1 MITLAKSKKQSIQQ
15 QEIIQTFVEED
26 INITVGAT
34 AGSGKTTTLIDLADT
49 IQNKKGSI
57 FLSFSNAVV
66 KELVTRL
73 PQGFKARTLHS
84 LGYGIILDNI
94 GEVKLDENKYFKLA
108 LLKYNERE
116 HHDQSKEEKALEKKE
131 LYMNCFKI
139 QNLCA
144 LIRLTLCEHSFEAIL
159 DLCNYYDLDVQAK
172 HITIAVDIMKSQKMS
187 NTIDFADM
195 LYYPAVYDFNTPKF
209 ENVLYDEVQ
218 DANRAQIG
226 LLEKI
231 LYKDSK
237 LVSVGDRH
245 QTIYGF
251 SGSDVKSFD
260 YLANREYTKLLPLN
274 VCYRC
279 GTLIVEEAKKEYN
292 GKIINEDIMPYE
304 NNQPGIV
311 REIEMIDNSIDEGDL
326 VLCRNTS
333 PLISAFYK
341 FVNMGK
347 KAKVIGKDIEKGL
360 IQIGQV
366 LELLPDKNSCYRYFR
381 QKELEIIEELVEQHN
396 KKPREHQRF
405 RALKEKHDIL
415 TIILNKISRPG
426 QIVAQIKTIFD
437 ETKVGIT
444 LMTIHRSKGLEND
457 RVFII
462 DRYKGEQLIPNKY
475 ANMDWQ
481 IEQEYNLLFVSR
493 TRAKKELV
501 YIKNVEE
508 IFIV

>member
-1 MITLAKSKKQSIQQ
+1 MITLAKLKKQSLQQ
-15 QEIIQTFVEED
+15 KQITETFVEEN

-49 IQNKKGSI
+49 IHNKKGSI
-57 FLSFSNAVV
+57 FLSFSNSVV

-73 PQGFKARTLHS
+73 PQGFKAKTLHS

-108 LLKYNERE
+108 LLKYNEKQNI
-116 HHDQSKEEKALEKKE
+116 DQSKEQKALDKKE
-131 LYMNCFKI
+131 LYMNCFKV

-144 LIRLTLCEHSFEAIL
+144 LIRLTLCDYTFESIL
-159 DLCNYYDLDVQAK
+159 DLCNYYDLDVQVK
-172 HITIAVDIMKSQKMS
+172 HIDVALDIMKTQKMS

-195 LYYPAVYDFNTPKF
+195 LYYPAIYDFNTPKF

-218 DANRAQIG
+218 DANKAQIG

-260 YLANREYTKLLPLN
+260 YLANRENTKLLPLN

-279 GTLIVEEAKKEYN
+279 GIDIVEEAKKEYN
-292 GKIINEDIMPYE
+292 GRVINDEIMPYE
-304 NNQPGIV
+304 HNQPGIV
-311 REIEMIDNSIDEGDL
+311 REIEMIDNSINSGDL

-341 FVNMGK
+341 FINMGK

-360 IQIGQV
+360 IQIGEILQ
-366 LELLPDKNSCYRYFR
+366 LMPNKTSCYSYFR
-381 QKELEIIEELVEQHN
+381 TKETELTEELIEAGT

-405 RALKEKHDIL
+405 RAIKEKHDIL
-415 TIILNKISRPG
+415 NIILNQINRPG
-426 QIVAQIKTIFD
+426 QIVAQIKSIFD
-437 ETKVGIT
+437 ETKEGIT

-462 DRYKGEQLIPNKY
+462 DRYKGEQLIPNKH

-508 IFIV
+508 IFIM